1 MVNPTRSLKLII
13 TISFGGTLM
22 KKTVSFLAMAVMI
35 LTLSGCMDDPNQGN
49 PKPKGYGTPNQEG
62 TGVK

>member
-1 MVNPTRSLKLII
+1 
-13 TISFGGTLM
+13 M